1 MTRKDITKKFG
12 KLLLSYGIILHIW
25 VIIHL
30 ICNMI
35 DMKSSMDYF
44 ESLDSGAVDGYWV
57 LVLLVYVPMFYTMM
71 VVMFFGIYYIVRGCT
86 FIRDSIDLDLVQSI
100 TRKPIIFLFIIYVF
114 STIIFLFAKFSFS
127 HSEFL
132 GITPKLY
139 LYTPVLVATYT
150 TFMVFSLIKIRAKLI
165 KKLLEEEQNEE

>member
-12 KLLLSYGIILHIW
+12 KLLLSYGIILLMW
-25 VIIHL
+25 VIIHVV
-30 ICNMI
+30 CNMI
-35 DMKSSMDYF
+35 DMESSMDYF
-44 ESLDSGAVDGYWV
+44 ESIGSGAVDGYGF

-71 VVMFFGIYYIVRGCT
+71 VVMIFGIYYVVRGCT

-132 GITPKLY
+132 GITPKIY
-139 LYTPVLVATYT
+139 LYTPVFVVVYT
-150 TFMVFSLIKIRAKLI
+150 TFMIFPLIKLRAKLI
-165 KKLLEEEQNEE
+165 EKLLEEELDEE